1 MDTRILSSRR
11 GGNIAPRVG
20 VAFNLILGLLAFAV
34 GGCGSAPATDPT
46 NPTDPNF
53 VGAPGSNNNGDP
65 TNGGNN
71 AGEKPPLNADDHI
84 LGDVNAPVTV
94 IEYADFQCPFC
105 GNFARTEF
113 DTIKAN
119 YIDTGRV
126 RWVYR
131 HFPLRNIHD
140 RAEASARASECAAD
154 QGSFYPYME
163 LTFATVNGSNAAIL
177 TDSQLQQHAATLGL
191 NTTQFNAC
199 FPPGDS
205 KAAKVQQDFDSG
217 VALGLTGT
225 PCFFVED
232 ERFTGFQTAA
242 QLSAVI
248 ERHLG
253 D

>member
-1 MDTRILSSRR
+1 MRSASTRFGFSDRLVLHIAVAIVATVGFFSLAGGSC
-11 GGNIAPRVG
+11 GGNPV
-20 VAFNLILGLLAFAV
+20 
-34 GGCGSAPATDPT
+34 
-46 NPTDPNF
+46 TDPNDPNY
-53 VGAPGSNNNGDP
+53 VGAPGSNPDGN
-65 TNGGNN
+65 TGGNVD
-71 AGEKPPLNADDHI
+71 GEKPPLNANDHI

-105 GNFARTEF
+105 GTFARTEF

-126 RWVYR
+126 RWVFR

-140 RAEASARASECAAD
+140 RAEPSARASECAAD
-154 QGSFYPYME
+154 QGSFYPYLE

-191 NTTQFNAC
+191 DTTQFNAC

-205 KAAKVQQDFDSG
+205 KAARVQQDFDSG

-225 PCFFVED
+225 PTFFVEN

-248 ERHLG
+248 ERHLNN
-253 D
+253 